1 MNNLIIF
8 GYDNNKG
15 GNMHTLQK
23 ICLVL
28 TIIGAI
34 VWGLIGIF
42 DFNLVATIFGDGSTL
57 SRVIYSLV
65 GIAGLINIY
74 LLFEDFKD

>member
-1 MNNLIIF
+1 
-8 GYDNNKG
+8 
-15 GNMHTLQK
+15 MHTLQK

-28 TIIGAI
+28 TISGAI

-42 DFNLVATIFGDGSTL
+42 DFNLVDTIFGTGSIL

>member
-1 MNNLIIF
+1 
-8 GYDNNKG
+8 
-15 GNMHTLQK
+15 MHTLQR
-23 ICLVL
+23 ICLLL

-42 DFNLVATIFGDGSTL
+42 DFNLVATIFGDGTLL
-57 SRVIYSLV
+57 SRIIYSLV

-74 LLFEDFKD
+74 LLFTDIKD